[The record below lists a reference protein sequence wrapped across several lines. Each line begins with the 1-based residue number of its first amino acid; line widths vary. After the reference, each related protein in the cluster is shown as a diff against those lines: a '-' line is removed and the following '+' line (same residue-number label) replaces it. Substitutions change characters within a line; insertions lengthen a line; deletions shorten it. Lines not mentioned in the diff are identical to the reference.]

1 MSLQFI
7 DVAAAVIIHRGKVLL
22 ARRTDD
28 KLHHLWEFP
37 GGKLEF
43 GETVSQAAQREI
55 DEELSIQ
62 VKPQTL
68 LLSLEHK
75 YPEKN
80 VRLHFIKCSLS
91 AQQDKSLTKTRDNP
105 LVTWFYP
112 DEFPLQEFCP
122 ADKIAAGKI
131 PWKKILEA
139 RNRNERS

>member
-1 MSLQFI
+1 MNSQFI
-7 DVAAAVIIHRGKVLL
+7 DVAAAVIIHRRKVLL

-55 DEELSIQ
+55 KEELNININ
-62 VKPQTL
+62 PQTL

-80 VRLHFIKCSLS
+80 VRLHFIKCYLP
-91 AQQDKSLTKTRDNP
+91 AKFDKCLAKTDTNP
-105 LVTWFYP
+105 LVNWFTP

-131 PWKKILEA
+131 PWKKIIEA

>member
-1 MSLQFI
+1 
-7 DVAAAVIIHRGKVLL
+7 
-22 ARRTDD
+22 
-28 KLHHLWEFP
+28 
-37 GGKLEF
+37 
-43 GETVSQAAQREI
+43 
-55 DEELSIQ
+55 
-62 VKPQTL
+62 
-68 LLSLEHK
+68 
-75 YPEKN
+75 
-80 VRLHFIKCSLS
+80 LHFIKCSLS